1 MNLRPSFLRRPAGRG
16 VCVVACLAGG
26 IVQCLAGAA
35 AEPATRPVAVSL
47 EDQFRNPR
55 DTARLV
61 GDVVVLVYAERNGA
75 EASHD
80 LGRRL
85 HVHFH
90 PTAATVEG
98 PEWGRQPVVAPQGWP
113 ADRRPPDVHAV
124 AVACLPEIPR
134 ALHPVVRA
142 QVRKESPYVPVWLD
156 FNGVMPRQFGLED
169 GVPNVLL
176 VDTRGHAQ
184 GVVRGQVDELRYRE
198 LVTAIDRLRVA
209 ALAQPA
215 LATAGGQP
223 GGVQPASGTVPGRG
237 GVVPA
242 GGPPAVAAPAAV
254 LRSGGAP

>member
-1 MNLRPSFLRRPAGRG
+1 MNVFRSIPRRGACRLVP
-16 VCVVACLAGG
+16 VVVCLAGG
-26 IVQCLAGAA
+26 SVACRDAVA
-35 AEPATRPVAVSL
+35 AEPAPRAVAVSL

-98 PEWGRQPVVAPQGWP
+98 PEWGRQPVVAPTGWP
-113 ADRRPPDVHAV
+113 ADRRPPDVHSV

-142 QVRKESPYVPVWLD
+142 QVRKESPFVPVWLD
-156 FNGVMPRQFGLED
+156 FTGVMPRQFGLED

-198 LVTAIDRLRVA
+198 LVTAIDRLRLG
-209 ALAQPA
+209 ALAQPT
-215 LATAGGQP
+215 LATAVAP
-223 GGVQPASGTVPGRG
+223 AVGVQPVSGTVPGRG

-242 GGPPAVAAPAAV
+242 GGAPPVAAPAGV